1 MFGMSFAEILI
12 IAVIAVLFLGPEKL
26 PSAMME
32 IAKFLK
38 SLKSS
43 VNDAKSSFEQEIK
56 IQEIKEEALEYK
68 KKLDSATSSMRKTL
82 SFDEIEEIKN
92 STKGVSDT
100 LGDIKE
106 NMNKISDIKNDPF
119 GIKKSITQNKS
130 EDVYYIM
137 NANKRG

>member
-119 GIKKSITQNKS
+119 GIKKSITQNKR
-130 EDVYYIM
+130 EDV
-137 NANKRG
+137 

>member
-130 EDVYYIM
+130 EDV
-137 NANKRG
+137 